1 MAIDS
6 NISKKRASLR
16 THICDLPRTSGSNLP
31 KLPPNAKFYS
41 RWKRNLQK
49 LVLVSA
55 QHPLTRLIFRS
66 QAAVAFEKR
75 RHSRSPNQWII
86 HPCSMLR
93 HYVKGYFFI
102 DFIST
107 LPYMWFYPTRILP
120 PGPDSNSV
128 LLIVEFLP
136 ILKIIRIPTVR
147 RNVQHINAVIH
158 TFISRIHNNIL
169 KLPI

>member
-1 MAIDS
+1 M
-6 NISKKRASLR
+6 K
-16 THICDLPRTSGSNLP
+16 TVHI
-31 KLPPNAKFYS
+31 YY
-41 RWKRNLQK
+41 
-49 LVLVSA
+49 
-55 QHPLTRLIFRS
+55 
-66 QAAVAFEKR
+66 
-75 RHSRSPNQWII
+75 
-86 HPCSMLR
+86 R

-147 RNVQHINAVIH
+147 RNVQHINAVIR
-158 TFISRIHNNIL
+158 TFISRIYKNIPINCRFEFCKQSKFESFLNRKFLVFL
-169 KLPI
+169 KLERQLYGLLS